1 MLVNP
6 EERVENSVRSK
17 ISRGAVEERRPA
29 LLGNNRLTLG
39 ISQRTV
45 PSPLTQTIHNPS
57 FHLDNRLASPNPLV
71 RAARLLSPSLR
82 LSPVSP
88 DPLERLCFGDTN
100 ALKSESPVIS
110 LRSKPELPSAR
121 ICDKPLFR
129 NCRTGLY
136 RVPE

>member
-45 PSPLTQTIHNPS
+45 PSP
-57 FHLDNRLASPNPLV
+57 
-71 RAARLLSPSLR
+71 
-82 LSPVSP
+82 
-88 DPLERLCFGDTN
+88 
-100 ALKSESPVIS
+100 
-110 LRSKPELPSAR
+110 
-121 ICDKPLFR
+121 
-129 NCRTGLY
+129 
-136 RVPE
+136 